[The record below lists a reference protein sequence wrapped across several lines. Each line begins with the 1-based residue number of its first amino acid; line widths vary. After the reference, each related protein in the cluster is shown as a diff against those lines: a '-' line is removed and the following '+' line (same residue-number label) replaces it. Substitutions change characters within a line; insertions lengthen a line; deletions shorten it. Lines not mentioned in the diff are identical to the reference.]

1 MTTMQIILGGSL
13 IAAALL
19 MAGRAGW
26 WLWRWTGRVAD
37 KMKRKA
43 VRPVQGL
50 AQRLADG
57 RAVR

>member
-1 MTTMQIILGGSL
+1 MTTMQTILGGSL

-26 WLWRWTGRVAD
+26 WLWQWTGRCAE
-37 KMKRKA
+37 RLEREA